1 MLHVSE
7 FGELGVLV
15 IWEEEG
21 GARGWRGTGREGR
34 GRSLFFLA
42 STILLMH
49 TVHCC
54 NHKITR
60 HETEACFPRV

>member
-7 FGELGVLV
+7 LGELGVRCLGGGA
-15 IWEEEG
+15 EG
-21 GARGWRGTGREGR
+21 GARGGEERGER
-34 GRSLFFLA
+34 GEDAHFFLA
-42 STILLMH
+42 STILMH